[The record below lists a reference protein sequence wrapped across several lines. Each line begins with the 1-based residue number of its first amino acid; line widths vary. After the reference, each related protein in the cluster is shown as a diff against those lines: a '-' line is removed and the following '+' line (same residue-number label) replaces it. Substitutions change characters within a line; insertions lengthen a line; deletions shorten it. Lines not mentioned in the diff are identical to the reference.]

1 MRKIGYVRVSSVEQ
15 NPARQYQQLKEMGMD
30 RIYEERL
37 SGATQKRP
45 ELQNMLED
53 LEAGDTI
60 SVTDLTRITRSTR
73 DLFELVDDI
82 KQKEANLKSLKDTWL
97 DLSENNPYSEF
108 LMTVMGGVN
117 QLERDI
123 TKMRQREGI
132 DLAKKEGK
140 YRGRVQKYH
149 AGHEGMNHAVKLYK
163 EGEMTVQ
170 KICDITNVSRSAL
183 YRRLHKEG

>member
-82 KQKEANLKSLKDTWL
+82 KQKE
-97 DLSENNPYSEF
+97 
-108 LMTVMGGVN
+108 
-117 QLERDI
+117 
-123 TKMRQREGI
+123 
-132 DLAKKEGK
+132 GK
-140 YRGRVQKYH
+140 YLGRGKKYH
-149 AGHEGMNHAVKLYK
+149 SKHDGMNYAVQLYK
-163 EGEMTVQ
+163 EGNMAV
-170 KICDITNVSRSAL
+170 KKFAVSRMCRDQPCTGDLIRKVSHIIKKGFPMWPLNLRIVSASL
-183 YRRLHKEG
+183 IELDYFFPSFT